1 MFVENISNFIIV
13 VTVQFLFYIFHAYKV
28 GESHDLKRQLLR
40 GMALGLPFGIA
51 FDLIIGHTFGFH
63 DYEFGYTWWFLIING
78 IFSWGFMIA
87 NVFLLKHHSII
98 HMYLWSVSLAM
109 LYEITNYFFPVWE
122 WTFAPSGAEGMEYL
136 VVVFTAYASL
146 TALLMATMRLA
157 YKFHF
162 KLLPF

>member
-1 MFVENISNFIIV
+1 MFIENIYNFIIV
-13 VTVQFLFYIFHAYKV
+13 VTIQFLFYIFHAYKV
-28 GESHDLKRQLLR
+28 GELHDLKKQLLR
-40 GMALGLPFGIA
+40 GIALGLPFGIV

-63 DYEFGYTWWFLIING
+63 DYALGYSWWFLTING

-98 HMYLWSVSLAM
+98 HMYLWSVGLAIV
-109 LYEITNYFFPVWE
+109 YEITNYLFPVWE
-122 WTFAPSGAEGMEYL
+122 WTFASNGGEGMEYL
-136 VVVFTAYASL
+136 VVVFIAYASL
-146 TALLMATMRLA
+146 TTILMATMSLA